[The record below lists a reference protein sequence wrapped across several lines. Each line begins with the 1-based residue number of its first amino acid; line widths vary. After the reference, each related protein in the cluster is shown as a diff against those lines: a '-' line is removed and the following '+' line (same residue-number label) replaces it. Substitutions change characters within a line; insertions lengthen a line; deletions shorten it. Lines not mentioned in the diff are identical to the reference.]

1 MCVCT
6 ILLRQARG
14 SSIVG
19 APLEAN
25 GHPLALSSSS
35 SSESDSEEASATD
48 SLSEGALS
56 GGSDEGGAAAVVRGV
71 VPPATPPS
79 VEVKDERLGHRPVNS
94 DGDDHGGSL
103 ATPPSA
109 SRRGNSPF
117 GSSDGTLGLR
127 RRRHGSGTSGG
138 RLSHKRAHR
147 RRASSTASGASGDGI
162 AAATARRGS
171 RRGSRRRRGS
181 SATGIEAL
189 GIGDTDD
196 NELHKLTPPVSCY
209 TSAALTARRRSRVC
223 QLLTQLWWRPTLVL
237 VVLLGWMARGILV
250 VLALK
255 VWHTSLLARIQPF
268 PVSAHNADLLSTHF
282 GSRCLPLCP
291 SLVATD
297 CGSSCGR

>member
-1 MCVCT
+1 M
-6 ILLRQARG
+6 
-14 SSIVG
+14 
-19 APLEAN
+19 
-25 GHPLALSSSS
+25 
-35 SSESDSEEASATD
+35 
-48 SLSEGALS
+48 
-56 GGSDEGGAAAVVRGV
+56 
-71 VPPATPPS
+71 PPATPPS

-109 SRRGNSPF
+109 SRRGSSPF

-255 VWHTSLLARIQPF
+255 VWHTSLLARVYNPSSSLPTTLTCCPHTLEAGACLCAHLWWLQTAAAAVDVEPAGSQATAV
-268 PVSAHNADLLSTHF
+268 PELAKPAAVSQQLRMAA
-282 GSRCLPLCP
+282 
-291 SLVATD
+291 AQ
-297 CGSSCGR
+297 